1 MIGYTE
7 TTIFFLLIKFFILIF
22 IGYVLRKTNQITD
35 QLEKD
40 LGAFLMRVIL
50 PFSIIRSANT
60 AFSAELSRNLGYTAI
75 FAIAYYVLTPLF
87 LFFLLRFIPSSQDEK
102 KIAVTLGTF
111 ANTSFLG
118 FPVVEELF
126 GRAGLLYGVTYN
138 LVFLFAFLIFAEAYV
153 SGKRT
158 DVFKSIITNPGIIAS
173 ILAVP
178 IFLSPVKLPA
188 VIDDCFQMM
197 GSMMTPISLLIIGC
211 RMTSIHL
218 GSIFTDRIAWLLTV
232 LRLAVFPA
240 LAYIILLP
248 FKLDPNLTAALTLIT
263 GLPSGAMNV
272 IIANQYD
279 CAVDLASKTVALST
293 IVMIVTLPVLMT
305 VIG

>member
-1 MIGYTE
+1 MGSFTE
-7 TTIFFLLIKFFILIF
+7 STIFFLLIKFFILIF
-22 IGYVLRKTNQITD
+22 IGYVLRKTNQITE
-35 QLEKD
+35 QFEKD
-40 LGAFLMRVIL
+40 LGAFLMRVVL

-60 AFSAELSRNLGYTAI
+60 TFSMELSRNLIYSGI
-75 FAIAYYVLTPLF
+75 FAVAYYVFSLIF
-87 LFFLLRFIPSSQDEK
+87 LFILMRFVPSTRDEK

-118 FPVVEELF
+118 FPIVEELF
-126 GRAGLLYGVTYN
+126 GRAGLLYAVTYN
-138 LVFLFAFLIFAEAYV
+138 FVFLFSFLVFAEAYV

-158 DVFKSIITNPGIIAS
+158 GVFKSIITNPGIIAS
-173 ILAVP
+173 VLAVP

-188 VIDDCFQMM
+188 VIDDCFRMM

-218 GSIFTDRIAWLLTV
+218 WSIFTDRLAWLVTAM
-232 LRLAVFPA
+232 RLAVFPA
-240 LAYIILLP
+240 LAYILLLP
-248 FKLDPNLTAALTLIT
+248 FHLDPTLTAALTLIT

-279 CAVDLASKTVALST
+279 CGVDLASKAVALST
-293 IVMIVTLPVLMT
+293 IVMLGTLPVLMM

>member
-1 MIGYTE
+1 MTGYTE
-7 TTIFFLLIKFFILIF
+7 ATIILLLIKFFILIF

-35 QLEKD
+35 RFEKD
-40 LGAFLMRVIL
+40 LGTFLMRVIL
-50 PFSIIRSANT
+50 PFSILRSANT
-60 AFSAELSRNLGYTAI
+60 AFSAELSRNLGQAAV
-75 FAIAYYVLTPLF
+75 FAIAYYIFVPLC
-87 LFFLLRFIPSSQDEK
+87 LFALMRSIPSTLNEK

-118 FPVVEELF
+118 FPIVEELF

-138 LVFLFAFLIFAEAYV
+138 LIFLFAFLIFAEAYV

-158 DVFKSIITNPGIIAS
+158 DVLKSIVTNPGIIAS

-178 IFLSPVKLPA
+178 IFLSPVKLPT

-211 RMTSIHL
+211 RMTSIRL
-218 GSIFTDRIAWLLTV
+218 VAIFTDRLAWLLTA

-240 LAYIILLP
+240 LAYFVLVP
-248 FKLDPNLTAALTLIT
+248 FHLDPNLTAALTLIT

-293 IVMIVTLPVLMT
+293 IAMLVTLPILMT
-305 VIG
+305 LVG